1 MQTSELLAESNGFQT
16 PGIQSLSSDFEVGL
30 DPASNMIFCSD
41 YQKNED
47 IKKML
52 DSNKENLKLT
62 AMRRVVAM
70 VARGK
75 ECSDLFP
82 AVVKNVVSKDAEV
95 RKLVYVYLT
104 RYAEEQQD
112 LALLSVS
119 TFQRSLK
126 DVNQLVRASALRVL
140 SSIRIPVIAPIVM
153 LAVRDGAVDLSSYVR
168 RAVAHAIPKLYS
180 LDPDAKESLVEI
192 INKLLADRSTVVVG
206 GAVQAFEEV
215 CPERLDLIHKHYRK
229 LCNLLMDVDEW
240 GQIAIIN
247 MLTRYAR
254 TQFPNPKTCLSTANV
269 GVSGGDAA
277 SNTFRSRSA
286 PLGEDRACAVSLE
299 DEDDEDDDDASE
311 SGNEGSKEKR
321 AEGSM
326 DPAMENMIRSDYNL
340 LITVSRFLLL
350 SHNAAVVV
358 AVAQLFYHCAPKE
371 EMGSVVKAL
380 MRILRSTKEIEQVV
394 LSNIA
399 SLSLL
404 HPNLFEPYLRMFFV
418 FNNDPIQ
425 VKLLKLEILTNLVN
439 TSTSS
444 IILREFQAYVDSSD
458 EGFVLATVQCIGRC
472 ASMVPQIAETCLTGL
487 LRLISRKNEN
497 LVAESVV
504 VMRKLLQMQTTDHK
518 DVIAHI
524 AQMVEEITVPSARAS
539 ILWLLGEY
547 GHRVPKIAPDVLRK
561 MAKSFPKEHVAVKLQ
576 ILNLAAKLSIV
587 NAQQTLL
594 IAQYVFTLAKYDQN
608 YDVRDRSRIFRA
620 LIFPKP
626 TDPAK
631 PELSYLTR
639 NVKKILLAT
648 KPAPVLRS
656 TFADRPTFR
665 LGSMSQLLGREL
677 AKYKELPE
685 WPLVPPDPT
694 TRCVTVAPPQS
705 HTGASSDH
713 SGRSLSISQQETEDE
728 DSIEQDNE
736 AEENENEGV
745 SESDEEEAEDDE
757 NEEGE
762 NDYEIEKIRLGS
774 DSLLT
779 ESNSESD
786 AGPLNKT
793 ESYESISTESSL
805 ESDEEKGNTGAIQK
819 TKDESSPVLLLDFDS
834 PLMSTM
840 GNAQDSFPSLEHPLV
855 PIVVSSPRT
864 CPPTEPTLPNE
875 AAIELSIPPYELSL
889 PEWFF
894 VTSAYAEPLLVE
906 ARFVRTVSVFGP
918 RQTNLELRLTNR
930 SIAPQHRL
938 YRLRPDTSDVATVA
952 SSSSR
957 LAGSL
962 ARIVQPFTEVE
973 ALELGASTNVF
984 IGVDFCNSTQPL
996 RFGLRYQ
1003 LNLEEEEQVRNADK
1017 KQTPDQ
1023 LLNLEIK
1030 PPVGELFQPL
1040 NINVQEFVS
1049 KQTTL
1054 RGMHDTTKSFSCA
1067 MADVNLVRLA
1077 KRLLHRANLGLIG
1090 AFSKTTVDDAGA
1102 DLFATTDASTTAT
1115 RILRLAGVTA
1125 GGGENEATC
1134 CLVELVRL
1142 QPLVRSMNL
1151 FLRKSQ
1157 IFAAAGLVGGVITS
1171 CLMQP
1176 YLEVFVRWHHVETEH
1191 GQEVKPTDRI
1201 NRIANSVFAKLH
1213 VPEAIRSKV
1222 DFFLTKNGEAVALGI
1237 LSDEHSK
1244 NSNDY
1249 AFIGL
1254 PYFCTYEDPYD
1265 IPLEGMNFASPLF
1278 PYTAY
1283 SSQGM
1288 HRLQLMCLSDSA
1300 LEFLIAREVAS
1311 LLGSRKLKEYGT
1323 SGVKSTSP
1331 FLPPRLASRVACLS
1345 LVVSLYLAYQVCYV
1359 LNRLCLYNTC
1369 SRPFRLLGYTG
1380 ITVLM
1385 LLCQRQIIVSWRHN
1399 ASLALDTAVAR
1410 ANHDLLVGGIE
1421 YYDWKRS
1428 WNAFWMQILPSSRRA
1443 MKVLRDV
1450 QRGLKDPTILHRNP
1464 TDYYFIP
1471 MSIDQLD
1478 NGSQRSSLRLDDCS
1492 PSYLSAYHLPG
1503 YDANS
1508 LQGDEKFA
1516 SDGET
1521 LLFNMAG
1528 LLAFGALPVWLASV
1542 FEMFSFPVTCTKRK
1556 AALEALL

>member
-1 MQTSELLAESNGFQT
+1 ILAESNGFQT

-52 DSNKENLKLT
+52 DSNKDNLKLT

-70 VARGK
+70 VAKGK

-82 AVVKNVVSKDAEV
+82 AVVKNVVSKDPEV

-126 DVNQLVRASALRVL
+126 DANQLVRASALRVL
-140 SSIRIPVIAPIVM
+140 SSIRIPVIAPILM
-153 LAVRDGAVDLSSYVR
+153 LAVRDGAVDLSPYVR
-168 RAVAHAIPKLYS
+168 KTAAHAIPKLYS
-180 LDPDAKESLVEI
+180 LDPEEKESLVEI
-192 INKLLADRSTVVVG
+192 INKLLADKSTVVVG
-206 GAVQAFEEV
+206 SAVQAFEEV

-254 TQFPNPKTCLSTANV
+254 TQFPNPKTCLSTAV
-269 GVSGGDAA
+269 GDVSGGNAT
-277 SNTFRSRSA
+277 SNARRSKSA
-286 PLGEDRACAVSLE
+286 PPEEDRACAASLE
-299 DEDDEDDDDASE
+299 DREDEDDDDADG
-311 SGNEGSKEKR
+311 SGDEGSKEKR
-321 AEGSM
+321 AEGSI
-326 DPAMENMIRSDYNL
+326 DPAVETMLRSDYHL
-340 LITVSRFLLL
+340 LITASRLLLL

-371 EMGSVVKAL
+371 EMGPVVRAL
-380 MRILRSTKEIEQVV
+380 MRILRSTKEIEHIV
-394 LSNIA
+394 LSNVA

-418 FNNDPIQ
+418 FNNDPMQ

-439 TSTSS
+439 TSTSP

-487 LRLISRKNEN
+487 IRLISRKNES

-587 NAQQTLL
+587 NAKQTLL

-665 LGSMSQLLGREL
+665 LGSMSQLLGRDM
-677 AKYKELPE
+677 AKYRELPE

-694 TRCVTVAPPQS
+694 TRCVNVAPLQS

-713 SGRSLSISQQETEDE
+713 SGQSLSISQQETEDE
-728 DSIEQDNE
+728 ESIEDDDE
-736 AEENENEGV
+736 AEENEDQEGV
-745 SESDEEEAEDDE
+745 SESDEEEVEDDE
-757 NEEGE
+757 NEEE
-762 NDYEIEKIRLGS
+762 EDDYEMEGKSRRDS

-779 ESNSESD
+779 ESNSESE
-786 AGPLNKT
+786 AQPLKKI
-793 ESYESISTESSL
+793 EPYESLSTESSL
-805 ESDEEKGNTGAIQK
+805 ESDEGKGNAGVTQK
-819 TKDESSPVLLLDFDS
+819 TKEESSPVLLLDFDCMFKS
-834 PLMSTM
+834 LCKFGCQSDMQMSFHSAAVKAPLMTTVSS
-840 GNAQDSFPSLEHPLV
+840 AQGSLPSLEHPLI
-855 PIVVSSPRT
+855 PTVVSLPSQT
-864 CPPTEPTLPNE
+864 CPPIDPVLPGE
-875 AAIELSIPPYELSL
+875 AAIEVRSLKSQRTDDYVLRLLLTALYSCHIQLSIPSYELSP

-894 VTSAYAEPLLVE
+894 VTPAYAQPLLVE
-906 ARFVRTVSVFGP
+906 ARFVRTISVFGP

-938 YRLRPDTSDVATVA
+938 YRLRPDTSDATA
-952 SSSSR
+952 ITSSSSR
-957 LAGSL
+957 PPGNS
-962 ARIVQPFTEVE
+962 ARVVQTFTEVE
-973 ALELGASTNVF
+973 TLELGASANVF

-996 RFGLRYQ
+996 RFALRYQ
-1003 LNLEEEEQVRNADK
+1003 LTSAEQEQMRSVDK
-1017 KQTPDQ
+1017 KQAPDQ
-1023 LLNLEIK
+1023 VLNLEIK
-1030 PPVGELFQPL
+1030 PPVGELFQPFD
-1040 NINVQEFVS
+1040 ISVRGFVS

-1054 RGMHDTTKSFSCA
+1054 RGMHDTTKSFPCA
-1067 MADVNLVRLA
+1067 NEDVDLVQLA
-1077 KRLLHRANLGLIG
+1077 KRLLQRANLGLLG
-1090 AFSKTTVDDAGA
+1090 AFSKTTVADSGA
-1102 DLFATTDASTTAT
+1102 DVFAAADASNTST

-1125 GGGENEATC
+1125 GGGENEAIC
-1134 CLVELVRL
+1134 CLVEVVL
-1142 QPLVRSMNL
+1142 PSAPNSSGT
-1151 FLRKSQ
+1151 LRVQ
-1157 IFAAAGLVGGVITS
+1157 T
-1171 CLMQP
+1171 
-1176 YLEVFVRWHHVETEH
+1176 
-1191 GQEVKPTDRI
+1191 
-1201 NRIANSVFAKLH
+1201 
-1213 VPEAIRSKV
+1213 EAI
-1222 DFFLTKNGEAVALGI
+1222 TLG
-1237 LSDEHSK
+1237 
-1244 NSNDY
+1244 
-1249 AFIGL
+1249 
-1254 PYFCTYEDPYD
+1254 
-1265 IPLEGMNFASPLF
+1265 
-1278 PYTAY
+1278 
-1283 SSQGM
+1283 
-1288 HRLQLMCLSDSA
+1288 LQLADELADCLS
-1300 LEFLIAREVAS
+1300 S
-1311 LLGSRKLKEYGT
+1311 L
-1323 SGVKSTSP
+1323 
-1331 FLPPRLASRVACLS
+1331 
-1345 LVVSLYLAYQVCYV
+1345 
-1359 LNRLCLYNTC
+1359 
-1369 SRPFRLLGYTG
+1369 
-1380 ITVLM
+1380 
-1385 LLCQRQIIVSWRHN
+1385 
-1399 ASLALDTAVAR
+1399 D
-1410 ANHDLLVGGIE
+1410 
-1421 YYDWKRS
+1421 
-1428 WNAFWMQILPSSRRA
+1428 
-1443 MKVLRDV
+1443 
-1450 QRGLKDPTILHRNP
+1450 
-1464 TDYYFIP
+1464 
-1471 MSIDQLD
+1471 
-1478 NGSQRSSLRLDDCS
+1478 
-1492 PSYLSAYHLPG
+1492 
-1503 YDANS
+1503 
-1508 LQGDEKFA
+1508 
-1516 SDGET
+1516 
-1521 LLFNMAG
+1521 
-1528 LLAFGALPVWLASV
+1528 
-1542 FEMFSFPVTCTKRK
+1542 
-1556 AALEALL
+1556 